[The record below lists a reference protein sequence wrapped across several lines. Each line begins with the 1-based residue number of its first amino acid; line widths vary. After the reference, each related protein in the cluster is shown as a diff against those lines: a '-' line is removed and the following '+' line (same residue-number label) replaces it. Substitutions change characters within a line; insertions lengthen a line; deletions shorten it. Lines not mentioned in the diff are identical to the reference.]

1 MVVWLAGTLCVQIKR
16 YNMRQLIILFII
28 LRSTVYG
35 QVGVTPDSSQSG
47 VSIQLKIDTANWQ
60 WEISIAN
67 KIPNSYIKL
76 FVPDPNGWLSRFKL
90 YDSSL
95 REISSRCIFFNPYF
109 EKLYSRSQA
118 KKIKIDSTAGMAKI
132 VDEKI
137 ISSENSYSLD
147 KYFCR
152 IRPDELIWF
161 TYSTPVIVCNKQN
174 GNEIGHF
181 NLMFSTAKMNVSQSK
196 ILTDSASF
204 PFIPK

>member
-1 MVVWLAGTLCVQIKR
+1 MT
-16 YNMRQLIILFII
+16 
-28 LRSTVYG
+28 
-35 QVGVTPDSSQSG
+35 
-47 VSIQLKIDTANWQ
+47 
-60 WEISIAN
+60 
-67 KIPNSYIKL
+67 
-76 FVPDPNGWLSRFKL
+76 
-90 YDSSL
+90 
-95 REISSRCIFFNPYF
+95 
-109 EKLYSRSQA
+109 
-118 KKIKIDSTAGMAKI
+118 KI

-137 ISSENSYSLD
+137 ISSENSYGLD

-152 IRPDELIWF
+152 IKSDELIWF